1 MELGFWKPII
11 SRIPD
16 PLSCFPDSKAQGL
29 GFHKQ
34 KISRVLESG
43 LDSGIQLLVGFL
55 IPKFQSPGFRI
66 PQEKSSRIPES
77 RETTNE
83 GKKRGKDLYLQM
95 YLNSYQFFIYK
106 LYCAIYLFLSAAD
119 HKSNMLP
126 CVSSILSC
134 YPRTWLHFDWFNRAA
149 FLADYTS
156 NRCLGT
162 GTNCS
167 RTSSSMRLFRS
178 WYVVLHLSGNLWS
191 GKIQTIP
198 SVPKIS
204 AKFRQR
210 LFKVQK
216 LILDKKVRYKHVTQI
231 RNASHDTSKTL

>member
-11 SRIPD
+11 SRIPG

-156 NRCLGT
+156 NQMLENRDKLFA
-162 GTNCS
+162 NFFINAAFQVVVCS
-167 RTSSSMRLFRS
+167 PAFVREFVERKKYRQFRQYLKFQPS
-178 WYVVLHLSGNLWS
+178 S
-191 GKIQTIP
+191 GKDC
-198 SVPKIS
+198 S
-204 AKFRQR
+204 KF
-210 LFKVQK
+210 K
-216 LILDKKVRYKHVTQI
+216 
-231 RNASHDTSKTL
+231 N